1 MLGNEF
7 SDHLSV
13 LGDNNWLSI
22 FVNLIDEA
30 EAFGFKLG
38 DGYGHRVTS
47 NSYWSF
53 LQNSFGG
60 FPGCRYEMRIAKSGL
75 RNCRCPKPHFRP
87 HSAWLRTLF
96 GIRISHFIYSAR
108 TWPGFKLLSRSAIP
122 QFRNPKSAFR
132 ISNPH
137 FSIANHLQKLFPW
150 VFLPS
155 CEFAFRWPF
164 WSFGCFRFSIA
175 MPGWRS

>member
-75 RNCRCPKPHFRP
+75 RYEMRIAKSGLRNCRCPNPH
-87 HSAWLRTLF
+87 
-96 GIRISHFIYSAR
+96 
-108 TWPGFKLLSRSAIP
+108 LSRSAIP